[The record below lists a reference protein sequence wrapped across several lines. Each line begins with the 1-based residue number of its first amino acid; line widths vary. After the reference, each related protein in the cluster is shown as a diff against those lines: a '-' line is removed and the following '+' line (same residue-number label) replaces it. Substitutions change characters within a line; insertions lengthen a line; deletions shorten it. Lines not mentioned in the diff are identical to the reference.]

1 MDAVDSLTEFQR
13 VANAVRNWGRWGE
26 FDELGT
32 LNLIGEQQVKRAAS
46 LVRKGR
52 VFALGMDFGSSSPQG
67 AFDFRP
73 KPVHLMTVDGGD
85 DQSYA
90 QYGSKWTEN
99 GVAQQVSEFFSASPF
114 RFNDDMIIMPLQ
126 ASTQWD
132 ALAHA
137 YYDGQLFNGFPA
149 ASVTSAGAFHCG
161 IDKVDVKGVTSRGV
175 LIDIAR
181 YRNVEYLEPGNDVT
195 PDELDGALRA
205 QNVEIE
211 RGDVVL
217 VRTGWV
223 NKYRETGNPM
233 EPSSG
238 LSWRCASWLHEREVA
253 AVAADNVMVESLQS
267 GVQGMFLPLH
277 LLTLREM
284 GMLLGEFWDMDAL
297 AADCSADG
305 VYEFQVVAPP
315 LRVTGAVGSPVNPI
329 ALK

>member
-1 MDAVDSLTEFQR
+1 MDSLSEFYR
-13 VANAVRNWGRWGE
+13 VAGEVRNWGRWGAA
-26 FDELGT
+26 DELGT
-32 LNLIGEQQVKRAAS
+32 LNLIGKQQVQRAAG
-46 LVRKGR
+46 LVRSGK
-52 VFALGMDFGSSSPQG
+52 VFALGMEFGTGSPQG

-85 DQSYA
+85 DRCYA
-90 QYGSKWTEN
+90 EYGSKWTEN
-99 GVAQQVSEFFSASPF
+99 GVAQELAAFLSASPF

-149 ASVTSAGAFHCG
+149 ASVTSAGAYHCG

-175 LIDIAR
+175 LIDIAKHR
-181 YRNVEYLEPGNDVT
+181 GVQYLEPGNDVT
-195 PDELDGALRA
+195 PEELDDALGAQGVA
-205 QNVEIE
+205 VE
-211 RGDVVL
+211 RGDIVL

-223 NKYRETGNPM
+223 GKFRETRNSM

-238 LSWRCASWLHEREVA
+238 LSWRCASWLHDNEIA
-253 AVAADNVMVESLQS
+253 AVAADNVMVESLES
-267 GVQGMFLPLH
+267 SVEGMFMPLH
-277 LLTLREM
+277 LLALREM

-297 AADCSADG
+297 ATDCAADG

-329 ALK
+329 VLK